1 MFAKNLGALAA
12 RQPTQPGLIVQ
23 DDQDVRG
30 FRWWTWADVYEA
42 VTEARRESLGRF
54 SPGEP
59 VAIIMAPE
67 AEAVCTLCA
76 AASLGSPA
84 ILVPASLRRDE
95 LGTLLRDSA
104 ARWLFVPPR
113 LSRAIDLQLD
123 LGQDSGSGWVRLS
136 RHPSRTG
143 APAVETLPPD
153 AFICQL
159 TSGSMGS
166 SRLAVRTVEGVLL
179 ELHAVIDRLDLDAAD
194 QVLCASSIAHSYGLI
209 GGVLAP
215 LLVGAPVAVVGDAR
229 QACAVVEVVDP
240 TVVFG
245 LASTYRSMVTERV
258 DKASLSRTRFAL
270 SAGAPLDADLFR
282 AFHEQFGLPIRQDYG
297 TTEAGTLAIDTSE
310 DVIEGCVGKPLSHL
324 ELRLKAPV
332 SVPLGPR
339 EEGEIQIRSPSVAVG
354 YLTPQRLLPV
364 VDGNGWY
371 HTKDA
376 GWLDA
381 SGRLWVGRRLRESVM
396 VRGTEVRLETI
407 EEAIRQL
414 PGVEEVVAYAAD
426 LGNGQ
431 AGIKAI
437 VVAPD
442 LDVSAVRQWCLD
454 HLPPPHCPTHIEL
467 RAELPRSPAGKIL
480 QKYLA

>member
-1 MFAKNLGALAA
+1 LL
-12 RQPTQPGLIVQ
+12 
-23 DDQDVRG
+23 D
-30 FRWWTWADVYEA
+30 
-42 VTEARRESLGRF
+42 RF

-67 AEAVCTLCA
+67 AEAVCTLLA
-76 AASLGSPA
+76 TASLGSPA

-95 LGTLLRDSA
+95 LVAMLRDSA

-113 LSRAIDLQLD
+113 LSPAMDLHLD
-123 LGQDSGSGWVRLS
+123 LGQVSGSGWVRLS
-136 RHPSRTG
+136 RHSSRTG
-143 APAVETLPPD
+143 ALARAVLPED

-166 SRLAVRTVEGVLL
+166 SRLAVRTLEGVLL
-179 ELHAVIDRLDLDAAD
+179 ELHAVIDRVSLDAAD
-194 QVLCASSIAHSYGLI
+194 QMLCASSIAHSYGLI

-229 QACAVVEVVDP
+229 QACAAAEVVDP
-240 TVVFG
+240 SVIFG
-245 LASTYRSMVTERV
+245 LASTYRSMVMEGV

-270 SAGAPLDADLFR
+270 SAGAPLPPDLFR
-282 AFHEQFGLPIRQDYG
+282 AFHEQFGFPIRQDYG
-297 TTEAGTLAIDTSE
+297 TTETGTIAIDTSL
-310 DVIEGCVGKPLSHL
+310 DVTEGCVGKPLSHL
-324 ELRLKAPV
+324 ELRLKAPFN
-332 SVPLGPR
+332 VPLGPR
-339 EEGEIQIRSPSVAVG
+339 EEGEIQLRSPSVAVG
-354 YLTPQRLLPV
+354 YLTPRGLQPV

-376 GWLDA
+376 GWFDA
-381 SGRLWVGRRLRESVM
+381 SGRLWVGRRIRDSVV

-414 PGVEEVVAYAAD
+414 PGVQEVVAYAAD
-426 LGNGQ
+426 LGDGQ
-431 AGIKAI
+431 AGIKAV

-454 HLPPPHCPTHIEL
+454 HLPPWQCPTHIEL
-467 RAELPRSPAGKIL
+467 RPELPRSPAGKIL
-480 QKYLA
+480 QKYLI